1 MRHTAFFQWLYT
13 PRCLVIDDKQYYI
26 HIRTHMI
33 TNTRTH
39 TQTHTHTHKDTHT
52 HTNTHTHT
60 HTPGKMC
67 LHNEELAK
75 KCVVQMV
82 RELETSKHQTVRNN
96 LIIILCDLTVRY
108 SAKVDPYI
116 DTISAC
122 LKDQSLVRK
131 SYWFLVVG
139 EEGLEFLHKLNLI
152 LHDWTLPVIVV

>member
-1 MRHTAFFQWLYT
+1 
-13 PRCLVIDDKQYYI
+13 
-26 HIRTHMI
+26 
-33 TNTRTH
+33 
-39 TQTHTHTHKDTHT
+39 
-52 HTNTHTHT
+52 
-60 HTPGKMC
+60 MC

-131 SYWFLVVG
+131 AHVLGVIF
-139 EEGLEFLHKLNLI
+139 KLAFGGGGGG
-152 LHDWTLPVIVV
+152 VRVSSQA

>member
-1 MRHTAFFQWLYT
+1 MY
-13 PRCLVIDDKQYYI
+13 
-26 HIRTHMI
+26 
-33 TNTRTH
+33 
-39 TQTHTHTHKDTHT
+39 
-52 HTNTHTHT
+52 
-60 HTPGKMC
+60 

-131 SYWFLVVG
+131 LSSCAC
-139 EEGLEFLHKLNLI
+139 KLAFGGGGGG
-152 LHDWTLPVIVV
+152 VRVSSQA